1 MSEMIEG
8 YRLSPQQKYLW
19 SLQQDDR
26 NLSYKTQCAIS
37 IEGDL
42 NASILESALQKV
54 VDRNEILRTSFHCL
68 PGMTIPL
75 QVINEYSIAIA
86 SPDLSN
92 LDRYQQ
98 QDKIE
103 ALFEEARRSPLNFD
117 QDILLH
123 FCLIKISPTQ
133 HLLLISLPTLCAD
146 RITMGNLVG
155 EIGNTYDKCLRG
167 EEFSE
172 EPIQY
177 ADIAEWQNELIEE
190 RDTAS
195 PYWDNYNSE
204 PIDLKL
210 PLENKIADNSSFQ
223 LQVIAEIID
232 SNLRTKLQ
240 VIAQQYETSIGTFLL
255 SCWLI
260 LLSRLTGESTLIIG
274 TEFNGRNYEELE
286 PALGLFAKYL
296 PLRCHCEGN
305 LKFGELLEQ
314 VNISVNEASKWQ
326 DYFVGLTEKPV
337 IGFDFAEDFGK
348 ISIDNLQF
356 LIYQQFSS
364 SDRFK
369 LKLSCLQK
377 ENYLITEFYYNAN
390 LFSASAIQRVSD
402 YFQVLLAGI
411 AKEPNAA
418 IASYNILGD
427 RERQQLLVEFNQTQ
441 IDYAEIKC
449 IHKLFEEQAE
459 LNPDRLAVIFEDNS
473 LTYRELNARANQLAH
488 SLQNLGIVP
497 DKLVGIYLERSH
509 QIILAIL
516 GILKAGGAYIPLDPV
531 LPAEALNL
539 RLEDSNVSV
548 ILTQKQLLEKIPKS
562 ATNVLCLDADWE
574 EIASNSQDNPT
585 SNLTPENLAYVLFTS
600 GSTGKPKGVAVEHQQ
615 LFNYINAIIARL
627 DLSVCNSFATVS
639 TFAADLGNTV
649 IFSSLCQGKSLHI
662 ISGDRAANPDA
673 FGNYIHNHSIDC
685 IKIVPAHVQAL
696 LTSEYPERILPQKR
710 LILGGEACSWN
721 LIDRL
726 QQLETECQIFN
737 HYGPTE
743 TTVGVLTYPITN
755 NHFNTTTVPI
765 GRPIA
770 NTQIYLLDSYL
781 QPVPL
786 GVPGELYIGGA
797 GVARGYL
804 NQLELTRD
812 KFIPNPFNNAKNADY
827 FLYQTG
833 DIARYLPD
841 GNLEFIGRI
850 DNQVKIHGYRI
861 ELGEIEAALRSHPAI
876 RDTIIIAREDRLN
889 NKQLIAYVVIDPTQT
904 IPINDLQIFL
914 QQRLP
919 DYAIPATF
927 VPLKAL
933 PLNPNGK
940 VNRSALPEPNSGI
953 NAENFVAPR
962 TPNEKVLAKIW
973 MQVLELPQIGIH
985 DDFFKLGGDSI
996 ISMQVV
1002 AKANQAGLQL
1012 TPKQVFDHQTIA
1024 ELAAVAG
1031 KATSVEAE
1039 QGMVTGEVSF
1049 TPIQSWF
1056 FEQNFPEPHH
1066 WNQSFMIE
1074 VPPTLN
1080 PTLLE
1085 KTVQHLLEHHDAL
1098 RLRFL
1103 QKEWGWQQF
1112 NANLNGVE
1120 SITKLDLS
1128 ALSPDK
1134 QSAAVEEVAAELQ
1147 TTLNLSSGPLIRV
1160 ALFNLGKNQ
1169 TQRLLLIIHHLAV
1182 DGVSWRILL
1191 SDMETVYQQL
1201 ARNEEI
1207 QLPPKTISFKHWTQR
1222 LEEYAQSAELERE
1235 LDYWL
1240 TEHNRA
1246 IASVPVDFV
1255 GGSNTVA
1262 DTETVA
1268 IALNRQE
1275 TKALLQEVP
1284 AIYQTQINELLI
1296 AALVQ
1301 AFAKHYHSLD
1311 KLSKDEEYLLID
1323 LEGHGREQIF
1333 DDDVN
1338 LSRTVGWF
1346 STIFPVVITLEKAAE
1361 TVEILKAVQQQ
1372 LRRLPN
1378 RGIGYGVLR
1387 YLSSHKQQLQ
1397 SLPQAEIRFNYL
1409 GQTDYILSESS
1420 LFKPARESRGARKCL
1435 RGNQNYLLDIV
1446 GIVQNSQL
1454 QINWMYGNQIYRR
1467 STIEN
1472 LANNYREALQKL
1484 AGIQMPN

>member
-1 MSEMIEG
+1 MSEIIEG
-8 YRLSPQQKYLW
+8 YRLSPQQKDLW
-19 SLQQDDR
+19 SHQQDDS
-26 NLSYKTQCAIS
+26 NLSYKTQCAIL

-42 NASILESALQKV
+42 DVRILESALQKV

-75 QVINEYSIAIA
+75 QVIKEYSIAIA
-86 SPDLSN
+86 DRDLSN
-92 LDRYQQ
+92 FNSFQQ

-103 ALFEEARRSPLNFD
+103 ELFEETRRSPLNFD
-117 QDILLH
+117 QDILLY
-123 FCLIKISPTQ
+123 FCLTKLSTTQ
-133 HLLLISLPTLCAD
+133 HLLVISLPTLCAD
-146 RITMGNLVG
+146 RITVGNLVR
-155 EIGNTYDKCLRG
+155 EIGNTYKKCLRG

-172 EPIQY
+172 EPMQY

-190 RDTAS
+190 RGTTS
-195 PYWDNYNSE
+195 SYWDNYNSE

-210 PLENKIADNSSFQ
+210 PLENKRADNASFQ
-223 LQVIAEIID
+223 LQVISEIID
-232 SNLRTKLQ
+232 SNLTTKLQ

-260 LLSRLTGESTLIIG
+260 LLSRLTGESTLTIG
-274 TEFNGRNYEELE
+274 TGFDGRNYEELE

-296 PLRCHCEGN
+296 PLHCHCEGN

-337 IGFDFAEDFGK
+337 VGFDFAEDFGQ
-348 ISIDNLQF
+348 ISIDDLQF
-356 LIYQQFSS
+356 SIYKQFSYS
-364 SDRFK
+364 ERFK

-377 ENYLITEFYYNAN
+377 ENYLVTEFYYDAS
-390 LFSASAIQRVSD
+390 LFSSRDIQRISD

-411 AKEPNAA
+411 AKESNAA

-427 RERQQLLVEFNQTQ
+427 RDRQQLLVEFNQTQ

-449 IHKLFEEQAE
+449 IHKLFEEQVE
-459 LNPDRLAVIFEDNS
+459 LHPDRLAVIFEDNT
-473 LTYRELNARANQLAH
+473 LTYRELNVRANKLAH
-488 SLQNLGIVP
+488 SLQNLGIAP

-509 QIILAIL
+509 HIILAIL

-531 LPAEALNL
+531 LPPEALNQ

-548 ILTQKQLLEKIPKS
+548 ILTQKQLLETIPKS
-562 ATNVLCLDADWE
+562 PANLLCLDADWE
-574 EIASNSQDNPT
+574 KIASNSQDNPT
-585 SNLTPENLAYVLFTS
+585 SNVTPENLAYVLFTS

-627 DLSVCNSFATVS
+627 DLSVCNNFATVS
-639 TFAADLGNTV
+639 TFAADLGNTA
-649 IFSSLCQGKSLHI
+649 IFPSLCQGKSLHI

-673 FGNYIHNHSIDC
+673 FANYIYNHSIDC
-685 IKIVPAHVQAL
+685 IKIVPAHLQAL
-696 LTSEYPERILPQKR
+696 LTSAYPERVLPRKR

-721 LIDRL
+721 LIENL

-755 NHFNTTTVPI
+755 HQFNTTTVPI

-781 QPVPL
+781 QPVPI

-797 GVARGYL
+797 SVTRGYL
-804 NQLELTRD
+804 NRPELTND
-812 KFIPNPFNNAKNADY
+812 KFILNPFSNAKNAESR
-827 FLYQTG
+827 LYKTG
-833 DIARYLPD
+833 DIACYLPD

-876 RDTIIIAREDRLN
+876 RDTIIIAREDRLS
-889 NKQLIAYVVIDPTQT
+889 NKQLIAYVVIDTTQT
-904 IPINDLQIFL
+904 IPLNDLRMFL

-919 DYAIPATF
+919 DYTIPAAF
-927 VPLKAL
+927 VPLKTL

-940 VNRSALPEPNSGI
+940 VNRSALPEPNTGI
-953 NAENFVAPR
+953 NTENFVAPR

-973 MQVLELPQIGIH
+973 MQVLELPQVGIH

-1012 TPKQVFDHQTIA
+1012 TPRQVFDYQTIA

-1031 KATSVEAE
+1031 KATSAEAE
-1039 QGMVTGEVSF
+1039 QGIVTGEVAF

-1066 WNQSFMIE
+1066 WNQSFIIE
-1074 VPPTLN
+1074 VPPTLDS
-1080 PTLLE
+1080 TLLE
-1085 KTVQHLLEHHDAL
+1085 NAVQHLLEHHDAL

-1103 QKEWGWQQF
+1103 QKESGWQQF
-1112 NANLNGVE
+1112 NANIDEVE
-1120 SITKLDLS
+1120 SFTKLDFLS
-1128 ALSPDK
+1128 LSPDK

-1147 TTLNLSSGPLIRV
+1147 TTLNLSSGPLMRV
-1160 ALFNLGKNQ
+1160 VLFNLGKDKP
-1169 TQRLLLIIHHLAV
+1169 QRLLLIIHHLAV

-1201 ARNEEI
+1201 ARNEAI
-1207 QLPPKTISFKHWTQR
+1207 QLPPKTTSFKYWTQR

-1246 IASVPVDFV
+1246 IASIPVDFV

-1296 AALVQ
+1296 SALVQ
-1301 AFAKHYHSLD
+1301 AFAKQYRSLY
-1311 KLSKDEEYLLID
+1311 KSSKDEEYLLID

-1338 LSRTVGWF
+1338 LSRTIGWF
-1346 STIFPVVITLEKAAE
+1346 STIFPVVLTLDKASE
-1361 TVEILKAVQQQ
+1361 TVENLKAVQQQ
-1372 LRRLPN
+1372 LRRIPN
-1378 RGIGYGVLR
+1378 RGIGYGILR
-1387 YLSSHKQQLQ
+1387 YLSRHKQQLQ

-1420 LFKPARESRGARKCL
+1420 LFKPAGESRGARKCL
-1435 RGNQNYLLDIV
+1435 RGNQSYLLDVV
-1446 GIVQNSQL
+1446 GIVQNGQL
-1454 QINWMYGNQIYRR
+1454 QLSWMYGNQVYRR

-1472 LANNYREALQKL
+1472 LANSSLEALRKL
-1484 AGIQMPN
+1484 AGI